1 MYIKTFGTIFLNL
14 VKAIVVPIV
23 LLSIMCGII
32 CMKGRLKGMEFQKL
46 IEKRRTVRKYA
57 EGNTV
62 TKEDILDMV
71 KAAQEAPSW
80 KNSQTGRYYCV
91 MDGADVARFRQE
103 CLPEMNAG
111 KCENA
116 VLIISTFVHDRAG
129 FQKDGTADNE
139 LGNGWGCYDLGLQNE
154 NLVLKAAE
162 LGYGS
167 LIMGIRDADKI
178 REFLEI
184 PQEETVVA
192 VIAVGVPGEQPGR
205 PKRKEVEEI
214 VKFL

>member
-23 LLSIMCGII
+23 LLSIMCGTI

-57 EGNTV
+57 KGNTV
-62 TKEDILDMV
+62 TKEDILAMV

-192 VIAVGVPGEQPGR
+192 VIAVGVPGEQPDR

>member
-1 MYIKTFGTIFLNL
+1 
-14 VKAIVVPIV
+14 
-23 LLSIMCGII
+23 
-32 CMKGRLKGMEFQKL
+32 MEFQEL

-57 EGNTV
+57 GGNTV
-62 TKEDILDMV
+62 TKEDILAMV

-80 KNSQTGRYYCV
+80 KNSQTGRYYCI
-91 MDGADVARFRQE
+91 MDETDVARFRQE

-162 LGYGS
+162 LGFGS

-178 REFLEI
+178 REFLDI

-205 PKRKEVEEI
+205 PKRKEVGKI
-214 VKFL
+214 VKFF

>member
-1 MYIKTFGTIFLNL
+1 
-14 VKAIVVPIV
+14 
-23 LLSIMCGII
+23 
-32 CMKGRLKGMEFQKL
+32 MEFQKL

-57 EGNTV
+57 KGNTV
-62 TKEDILDMV
+62 TKADILAMV

-91 MDGADVARFRQE
+91 MDETDVARFRQK

-192 VIAVGVPGEQPGR
+192 VIAVGVPGEQPDR